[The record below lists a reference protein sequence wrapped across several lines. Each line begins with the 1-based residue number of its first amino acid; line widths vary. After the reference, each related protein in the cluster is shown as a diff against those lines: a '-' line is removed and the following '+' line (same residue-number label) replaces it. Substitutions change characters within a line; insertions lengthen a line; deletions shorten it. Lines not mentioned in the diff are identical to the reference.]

1 MATGRWS
8 ETNKPEIPGFYGRF
22 KTAAQ
27 ETIKNGTS
35 GTLALTVRANWGP
48 IKEPYLISDD
58 AENTLKQVFG
68 SDPNYTAY
76 RLGKLALLGKP
87 KELLLYRLADEN
99 AAKATLVLKSD
110 DSVEAIKLETIY
122 ATTRDFNVTIKT
134 NVADPLK
141 KNFILY
147 EGTKQL
153 YNITVGGTFDEIAK
167 SINNYINNKYLVATV
182 LGTAST
188 STSNIL
194 ANITSEKL
202 TGGND
207 GTAGIKNK
215 DYTEAMTV
223 FEGYKKDAFVIDGYA
238 DVALQTSIHAWNKK
252 CQDDGDIF
260 LIFVTGVNGSETLDD
275 ANQRSNDYNDY
286 LVNNLFCGTGTYDGV
301 EYNSAE
307 VLVYLAALSIGKG
320 LKESISNETT
330 IFTSVTPKLSKA
342 EITNAI
348 KQGTIVLYDDGGK
361 VVVADDVN
369 TYKTYTEDEGEA
381 FGNIQTV
388 IFMKT
393 VNEDTS
399 SKRFEISGKVDGN
412 DTGRT
417 IALSALKQ
425 YFEEYN
431 QSGIIAD
438 DYKVYIDE
446 VKQAAAKP
454 DEMYWNWEVTHYKKL
469 KKVYGTGIVKE

>member
-1 MATGRWS
+1 MSTGRWS
-8 ETNKPEIPGFYGRF
+8 ETNKPEIPGFYNRF
-22 KTAAQ
+22 KTAAE

-35 GTLALTVRANWGP
+35 GTLALTVKANWGP
-48 IKEPYLISDD
+48 IKEPYSISDD

-76 RLGKLALLGKP
+76 KLGKLALLGEP
-87 KELLLYRLADEN
+87 KELLLYRLADSD
-99 AAKATLVLKSD
+99 AATATLTLKSD
-110 DSVEAIKLETIY
+110 DAVDAIKIETLY
-122 ATTRDFNVTIKT
+122 ATTRDFKVTIKT
-134 NVADPLK
+134 NIADPTK

-153 YNITVGGTFDEIAK
+153 FNITVGGTFEEIAK
-167 SINNYINNKYLVATV
+167 FINDYVNNKYITATV
-182 LGTAST
+182 LSTASS
-188 STSNIL
+188 STTNTL
-194 ANITSEKL
+194 ANITSVEL
-202 TGGND
+202 AGGND
-207 GTAGIKNK
+207 GTAGIVNQ
-215 DYTEAMTV
+215 DYIDAMTV

-238 DVALQTSIHAWNKK
+238 DATLQTSIHTWNNK
-252 CQDDGDIF
+252 CQEDGDMF

-286 LVNNLFCGTGTYDGV
+286 LVNNLFCGSATYEGV

-307 VLVYLAALSIGKG
+307 VLVYIAALAIGKG

-342 EITNAI
+342 EITSAI
-348 KQGTIVLYDDGGK
+348 KNGTIVLYDDGGK
-361 VVVADDVN
+361 IVVADDVN
-369 TYKTYTEDEGEA
+369 TYKTYKDEEGKA
-381 FGNIQTV
+381 FGTIQTV
-388 IFMKT
+388 LFMKT

-399 SKRFEISGKVDGN
+399 AKRFEYSGKVDGN

-417 IALSALKQ
+417 IVLSSLKQ
-425 YFEEYN
+425 YFEELN
-431 QSGIIAD
+431 KSGIIAD

-446 VKQAAAKP
+446 VKQAAAEP

-469 KKVYGTGIVKE
+469 KKVYGTGIIKE